1 MIKETDESKITHR
14 FLRLGAGGDGSV
26 QAGTAWMRGLCSGD
40 EIGTMS
46 KCDFFPQLLARPQ
59 RVPTQPIEEDLG
71 KEVPGT
77 LWRFLLSSH
86 QVEEQP

>member
-14 FLRLGAGGDGSV
+14 FLRLGAGGDGGV

-46 KCDFFPQLLARPQ
+46 KCDFSPNCWQDHRGYPHSPEKRILEKRFQ
-59 RVPTQPIEEDLG
+59 VPWGGFFCHLT
-71 KEVPGT
+71 
-77 LWRFLLSSH
+77 R
-86 QVEEQP
+86 